1 MITRKLFLKNL
12 VFGSI
17 GAGLL
22 PGFRA
27 GSIPEDEV
35 EIYRGNVRGLQYYD
49 FFDIR
54 ESLAPGQSI
63 ELKREPENRHDP
75 DAISVYAGTHML
87 GYIAQEDNLV
97 LATMLDEELPLR
109 AYVRRLHENPREV
122 WWGLRIEVKLLTHSK
137 TNIS

>member
-22 PGFRA
+22 PGLRTD
-27 GSIPEDEV
+27 SSPEDEV
-35 EIYRGNVRGLQYYD
+35 EIYRGNVRGLLYYD

-54 ESLAPGQSI
+54 ESLVAGQSL
-63 ELKREPENRHDP
+63 ELKREPENRHDSE
-75 DAISVYAGTHML
+75 AISVYAGAHML
-87 GYIAQEDNLV
+87 GFIAQEDNLV
-97 LATMLDEELPLR
+97 LAAMLDEGLPLR

-122 WWGLRIEVKLLTHSK
+122 WWGLRIEVKLITHTK